1 MASMAHTKRIV
12 VKIGTKVLTSKDRS
26 LDSQRLKD
34 IVSQISAVKADGI
47 DVILVTSG
55 AIGAG
60 MALLGW
66 KKRPVKLNEL
76 QATAAIG
83 QSHLMHLYS
92 DCFKEKG
99 YLAGQILLTQE
110 DFNDRRRYLNIR
122 DTLQS
127 LLENNAIPII
137 NENDTVS
144 TEEIKCGDNDRLASL
159 VSDLCRADKLLLLTD
174 VDGLL
179 DEDCNVIPVVDKLTA
194 KILKLVRS
202 SSCDLGTGGMA
213 SKLEAVRRV
222 TSAGIECIIA
232 NGKKKDVISKAAK
245 GEDVGTTFRGGSVK
259 IIAKKRWIAFSSRP
273 KGTIRVDN
281 GAKVALSEKDKSLLG
296 TGIVDVEGNFS
307 AGDVVK
313 ITDKEGH
320 EFARGIVS
328 YSSHEITKIK
338 GLKTSQIKAV
348 LGYHGEDEVVH
359 KDNLVIL

>member
-1 MASMAHTKRIV
+1 MAHIKRIV
-12 VKIGTKVLTSKDRS
+12 VKIGTKVLTTKERALDRS
-26 LDSQRLKD
+26 RLED
-34 IVSQISAVKADGI
+34 IVAQISAVKADGI
-47 DVILVTSG
+47 DVVIVTSG

-92 DCFKEKG
+92 EAFKAKG
-99 YLAGQILLTQE
+99 FMAGQILLTQE

-122 DTLQS
+122 DTLQT
-127 LLENNAIPII
+127 LLENNAIPVI

-159 VSDLCRADKLLLLTD
+159 VSDLCHADKLILLTD

-179 DEDCNVIPVVDKLTA
+179 DEDCNVIAKVDKLTP

-202 SSCDLGTGGMA
+202 STCDLGTGGMA

-222 TSAGIECIIA
+222 TSAGIECVIA
-232 NGKKKDVISKAAK
+232 NGKRKDVIVKAAK
-245 GEDVGTTFRGGSVK
+245 GEDVGTAFEGGSVK

-273 KGTIRVDN
+273 KGSIRVDN
-281 GAKVALSEKDKSLLG
+281 GAKVALIDKDKSLLG
-296 TGIVDVEGNFS
+296 SGIVDVEGDFS
-307 AGDVVK
+307 SGDV
-313 ITDKEGH
+313 IRIADKEGH
-320 EFARGIVS
+320 EFARGVTN
-328 YSSHEITKIK
+328 YSSHEIAKIK
-338 GLKTSQIKAV
+338 GLKTGQIKAV

-359 KDNLVIL
+359 KDDLVIL